1 MQGDHPEYTDG
12 MPILASKFLGGLT
25 ETDIVSIIGGLKD
38 NIEPADQDL
47 LEDKDHDHGYDTDEI
62 EKKTIKKVHKNKK
75 KKIVILDNL
84 SDSSSPDSSS
94 SEEEVELIVDQVLLS
109 PTPVVN
115 NHQGLLSPTPVV
127 NNHQFV
133 APAEQSPK
141 VGGGNVL
148 QILVSLIPT
157 VFPKSYM

>member
-1 MQGDHPEYTDG
+1 MQGGHPEYTDG

-84 SDSSSPDSSS
+84 SDSSNLDSSS
-94 SEEEVELIVDQVLLS
+94 SEEEVELIVDQG
-109 PTPVVN
+109 PPVVN
-115 NHQGLLSPTPVV
+115 NHQGLLRPTPVV
-127 NNHQFV
+127 NNRQFV
-133 APAEQSPK
+133 EPAEQSPK

>member
-1 MQGDHPEYTDG
+1 MQGEHPEYTDG

-47 LEDKDHDHGYDTDEI
+47 LEDNDHGYDTDEI
-62 EKKTIKKVHKNKK
+62 EKKTIKKVHKNKNK
-75 KKIVILDNL
+75 KGKIVVLGGL
-84 SDSSSPDSSS
+84 SGSSSPDSSS
-94 SEEEVELIVDQVLLS
+94 SEEEVELIVD
-109 PTPVVN
+109 
-115 NHQGLLSPTPVV
+115 QGLLSPTPVV

>member
-1 MQGDHPEYTDG
+1 MSEYNQNEHPEYTDG

-25 ETDIVSIIGGLKD
+25 ETDIVNIIGGLKD
-38 NIEPADQDL
+38 NIEPTDQDL
-47 LEDKDHDHGYDTDEI
+47 LEDNDHDHGYDTDEI

-75 KKIVILDNL
+75 KRIVILDNL
-84 SDSSSPDSSS
+84 SDSSSPESSS
-94 SEEEVELIVDQVLLS
+94 TEEEIE
-109 PTPVVN
+109 
-115 NHQGLLSPTPVV
+115 
-127 NNHQFV
+127 FV
-133 APAEQSPK
+133 APVEQSQK

>member
-1 MQGDHPEYTDG
+1 MQGGHPEYTDG

-94 SEEEVELIVDQVLLS
+94 SEEEVELIVDQ
-109 PTPVVN
+109 
-115 NHQGLLSPTPVV
+115 GLLRPTPVV

-133 APAEQSPK
+133 IPAEQSSK

-148 QILVSLIPT
+148 QILVSLIPS

>member
-1 MQGDHPEYTDG
+1 MSEYIQGGHPEYTDG

-84 SDSSSPDSSS
+84 SDSSNLDSSS
-94 SEEEVELIVDQVLLS
+94 SEEEVELIVDQILLS
-109 PTPVVN
+109 T
-115 NHQGLLSPTPVV
+115 T
-127 NNHQFV
+127 
-133 APAEQSPK
+133 PAEQSPK